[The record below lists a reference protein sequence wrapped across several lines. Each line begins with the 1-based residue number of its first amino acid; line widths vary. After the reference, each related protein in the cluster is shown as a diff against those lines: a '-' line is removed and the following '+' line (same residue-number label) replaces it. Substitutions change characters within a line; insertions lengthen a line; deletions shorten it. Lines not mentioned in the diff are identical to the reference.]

1 MKTITEFKITHII
14 APLLLA
20 VGIALAGYFISNTL
34 LSARLQDRYVVVKGL
49 SEREIISDFAIWP
62 INIKATSNNLTDA
75 NSKIELDR
83 NTVITFLINQ
93 GFKEEE
99 IEIGN
104 YTVTD
109 LLAQTYRNNSSE
121 DFRYIINANIILRT
135 TKVELVNK
143 TTQLQNLLVQ
153 KGVVLGNEGYDG
165 LSYEF
170 TKFNDLKPE
179 MLAEAIKNARKAA
192 DKLAEDSGNTIGL
205 LRKANQGVFSISPA
219 YGGEGTDEFSNAQA
233 AKKSVRKRIRLV
245 TTLEYF
251 LGSGKGKALSF

>member
-1 MKTITEFKITHII
+1 MQPTAEIRIIHII
-14 APLLLA
+14 AALLIA
-20 VGIALAGYFISNTL
+20 AGIALAGYFIGNTVL
-34 LSARLQDRYVVVKGL
+34 KAHLQDRYVIVKGL
-49 SEREIISDFAIWP
+49 SEREITSDFAIWP
-62 INIKATSNNLTDA
+62 INIKATSNNLTEA
-75 NSKIELDR
+75 NNKIELDR

-99 IEIGN
+99 IEIGS

-121 DFRYIINANIILRT
+121 EFRYIINANIILRT

-153 KGVVLGNEGYDG
+153 KGVVLGNEGYEG

-170 TKFNDLKPE
+170 TKLNEIKPE

-192 DKLAEDSGNTIGL
+192 EKFAEDSGNKIGF
-205 LRKANQGVFSISPA
+205 LRKANQGMFSISPT
-219 YGGEGTDEFSNAQA
+219 YGGNGADEFSNTQA
-233 AKKSVRKRIRLV
+233 AKKSVRKKIRLV

-251 LGSGKGKALSF
+251 LKD